1 LIAFSSDYRR
11 YLKTHAKVS
20 SVIRREGNQL
30 VTYTHFG
37 TGNYHP
43 ITARVYTDV
52 SLFTCDEELGRDGT
66 KLFNYVSGY
75 AVPDKL
81 ESLSISPFNLRETL
95 QSLIA
100 RETENARKGKP
111 AQIWAKMNALIDPL
125 IIDSLYEASQ
135 SGVKISL
142 VVRGICGLRP
152 GIKGLSENIR
162 VKSIVGRFL
171 EHSRLFCFS
180 NGHALPSA
188 KARIFISSADW
199 MERNLDR
206 RVETLV
212 EIKNETVRDQIM
224 SQIVAANLS
233 DQEQSWI
240 LQPNGNYIRSKNE
253 ANTNRL
259 NCHTFFM
266 ENPSLSGRGSAGAK
280 KEIRL
285 IRPKD

>member
-1 LIAFSSDYRR
+1 M
-11 YLKTHAKVS
+11 
-20 SVIRREGNQL
+20 
-30 VTYTHFG
+30 
-37 TGNYHP
+37 
-43 ITARVYTDV
+43 
-52 SLFTCDEELGRDGT
+52 
-66 KLFNYVSGY
+66 FNYVSGY
-75 AVPDKL
+75 AVPDTL

-100 RETENARKGKP
+100 TESINARDGKP

-125 IIDSLYEASQ
+125 IIDSLYKASQ
-135 SGVKISL
+135 AGVKISL

-162 VKSIVGRFL
+162 VKSVVGRFL
-171 EHSRLFCFS
+171 EHSRLVSFS
-180 NGHALPSA
+180 NGHNLPSA
-188 KARIFISSADW
+188 KARVFISSADW

-224 SQIVAANLS
+224 SQIIAANLS
-233 DQEQSWI
+233 DQEQSWV
-240 LQPNGNYIRSKNE
+240 LQPYGNYIRAKSNE
-253 ANTNRL
+253 NDNL
-259 NCHTFFM
+259 FNCHTFFM

-285 IRPKD
+285 VGSKE